1 MECPKWSKDEGKYVF
16 EQKMFKLL
24 LTEKQHRLLIKVMN
38 NEYLLAQDSVRD
50 FPDDETEKEDLKL
63 ITQILNK
70 L

>member
-1 MECPKWSKDEGKYVF
+1 MKCF
-16 EQKMFKLL
+16 EQSKKMFKLL
-24 LTEKQHRLLIKVMN
+24 LTEKQYRLIIKIMN

-50 FPDDETEKEDLKL
+50 FPDDLTEKEDLKL